1 MKKATMEKLR
11 MEFARKSADNA
22 YNVFANDQT
31 TYTLEEV
38 MNGYDL

>member
-1 MKKATMEKLR
+1 MEKLR

-22 YNVFANDQT
+22 YNVYVNDQA

>member
-1 MKKATMEKLR
+1 MEKLR

-22 YNVFANDQT
+22 YNVYVNDQT
-31 TYTLEEV
+31 TYALEEV